1 MCLCGNL
8 GILKERVFDKK
19 RIDRTC
25 RIFVFLKK
33 KKHIYFIYIR
43 LKFNHITQCNSLII
57 S

>member
-8 GILKERVFDKK
+8 GILKERVIDKK
-19 RIDRTC
+19 HIERTC
-25 RIFVFLKK
+25 RIFAFLKK
-33 KKHIYFIYIR
+33 KLHIYFIYIR